1 MGTKIE
7 QKINRWM

>member
-7 QKINRWM
+7 FR